1 MTNLPRLECIKTT
14 LSDIPCYRLFR
25 IPLRIAFLLVKYNQV
40 IQTLYGGKTVRPNSP
55 TESRRV
61 SSGSSSSSFFD
72 NEDRRLPSLGDLE
85 KVCKLFFNYLEK
97 ISFFDVPTRFFD
109 TQPRSMSRFSLFRT
123 WKLSS
128 THPLS

>member
-1 MTNLPRLECIKTT
+1 MIGQLYADKCDYHTT

-25 IPLRIAFLLVKYNQV
+25 IPLRIAFLLLLKYNQV

-72 NEDRRLPSLGDLE
+72 NEDRRLPSLGIQE
-85 KVCKLFFNYLEK
+85 KSVNFSVIWRKN
-97 ISFFDVPTRFFD
+97 SFFDVPTRFLD
-109 TQPRSMSRFSLFRT
+109 TLARSMFESL
-123 WKLSS
+123 
-128 THPLS
+128 